1 MAPDATISEPARIQ
15 KVLTILPYSQISKF
29 PIHHRQPLFILSF
42 PTTKERKAKQTVV
55 ALIHSWTSIYH
66 TIFVSPTR
74 HPTLLA
80 LSSSPADGYLTY
92 LAIHTTPL
100 YLKTP
105 PPTTQEP
112 TMQFSIFAF
121 LSLLAVT
128 ALATPINIPRTTEVI
143 GAREAQDGTPAMT
156 DAAGNVVPFV
166 SSGVQQS
173 ST

>member
-1 MAPDATISEPARIQ
+1 
-15 KVLTILPYSQISKF
+15 
-29 PIHHRQPLFILSF
+29 
-42 PTTKERKAKQTVV
+42 
-55 ALIHSWTSIYH
+55 
-66 TIFVSPTR
+66 
-74 HPTLLA
+74 
-80 LSSSPADGYLTY
+80 
-92 LAIHTTPL
+92 
-100 YLKTP
+100 
-105 PPTTQEP
+105 
-112 TMQFSIFAF
+112 MQFSIFAF